1 MTARNSQM
9 RKGLL
14 FVFSAPS
21 GAGKSTILNRVIE
34 DDPNI
39 QFSVSATTRLPRKS
53 EVDGRDYHFL
63 DRRQFL
69 DNIKNGKMLEYD
81 IYCDNYYGTLKSA
94 VEEPINKGIDIIL
107 EITVPGALQ
116 VKKMY
121 PDCIMIFICPP
132 SLQELEKRI
141 RRRGTEDEEVIQ
153 RRLEQAAKEMAQANL
168 YDYVVI
174 NDDLEKAVREIKQL
188 ILENRMKRRSESL

>member
-1 MTARNSQM
+1 
-9 RKGLL
+9 
-14 FVFSAPS
+14 
-21 GAGKSTILNRVIE
+21 
-34 DDPNI
+34 
-39 QFSVSATTRLPRKS
+39 
-53 EVDGRDYHFL
+53 
-63 DRRQFL
+63 
-69 DNIKNGKMLEYD
+69 
-81 IYCDNYYGTLKSA
+81 
-94 VEEPINKGIDIIL
+94 
-107 EITVPGALQ
+107 
-116 VKKMY
+116 
-121 PDCIMIFICPP
+121 MIFICPP